1 MILTGVHNPA
11 DKKIPTLRNIVKMS
25 MVSKVKTQGN
35 KILCHWFSL
44 IQTIWQH
51 TWMTV
56 NCGLSGERPSK
67 PACVRCVWI
76 PIGMVTLWSGRW
88 KWLWKKPTYLTPWT
102 QDKIRVWK
110 CYELKE
116 TFLDIMKG
124 AHEWSL
130 HNINWN
136 ENENKMKS
144 NKHYLKSRKMKLE
157 MMKKNTKKIN
167 QLKTWTCEK
176 RKQSR

>member
-25 MVSKVKTQGN
+25 MVSKMKTQGN

-88 KWLWKKPTYLTPWT
+88 KWLWKNQLISHHGLRTKFAFENAMNLKRLFW
-102 QDKIRVWK
+102 ISWK
-110 CYELKE
+110 VLMSEVYTTSIE
-116 TFLDIMKG
+116 T
-124 AHEWSL
+124 
-130 HNINWN
+130 
-136 ENENKMKS
+136 KMKTKWNQTNIIS
-144 NKHYLKSRKMKLE
+144 N
-157 MMKKNTKKIN
+157 
-167 QLKTWTCEK
+167 QEK
-176 RKQSR
+176 WN

>member
-25 MVSKVKTQGN
+25 MVSKMKTQGN

-51 TWMTV
+51 TWVTV

-88 KWLWKKPTYLTPWT
+88 KWLWKNQLISHHGLRTKFAFENAMNLKRLFW
-102 QDKIRVWK
+102 ISWK
-110 CYELKE
+110 VLMSEVYTTSIE
-116 TFLDIMKG
+116 T
-124 AHEWSL
+124 
-130 HNINWN
+130 
-136 ENENKMKS
+136 KMKTKWNQTNIIS
-144 NKHYLKSRKMKLE
+144 N
-157 MMKKNTKKIN
+157 
-167 QLKTWTCEK
+167 QEK
-176 RKQSR
+176 WN

>member
-25 MVSKVKTQGN
+25 MVSKMKTQGN

-88 KWLWKKPTYLTPWT
+88 KWLWKNQLISHHGLRTKFAFENAMNLKRFSGYHERCSWVKFT
-102 QDKIRVWK
+102 QHQLKRKWKQNEIKQTLSQIKKNEIRNDEK
-110 CYELKE
+110 KYK
-116 TFLDIMKG
+116 
-124 AHEWSL
+124 
-130 HNINWN
+130 
-136 ENENKMKS
+136 ENKS
-144 NKHYLKSRKMKLE
+144 T
-157 MMKKNTKKIN
+157 KNLNLWKE
-167 QLKTWTCEK
+167 KTI
-176 RKQSR
+176 